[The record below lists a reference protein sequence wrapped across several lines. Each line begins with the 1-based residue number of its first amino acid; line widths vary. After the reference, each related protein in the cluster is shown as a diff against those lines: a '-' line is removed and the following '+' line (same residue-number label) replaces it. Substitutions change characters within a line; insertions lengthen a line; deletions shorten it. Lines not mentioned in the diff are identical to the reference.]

1 MPIMNKKIL
10 LLNLLF
16 FGVFTLRLQAQG
28 LFACPGLSN
37 ASSTCAQSCI
47 NCNLDGLTG
56 LNNIPLPPGA
66 PNSLCHDDIILEN
79 PRFFGFIA
87 GSTNLNMAV
96 FPTNCQTGQG
106 LEGAFIDNCTTTI
119 GCLPGPN
126 PLNGFGAFVMSAT
139 NLVVGRPYQLVI
151 DGYNGDVCN
160 FSFLVMNG
168 STQGPPLGPI
178 DSIEGLDHVCP
189 NATTTYSIPPVNNA
203 VSYTWSAP
211 AGSSINGGNSVR
223 ILPATGNNTVQ
234 IAFGNA
240 GGNVCV
246 TASNA
251 CSPQVTT
258 CFQISN
264 VPLPIHQLAD
274 EIVCY
279 GQIPYE
285 WAEEPH
291 TILAAPGTYNL
302 TSSIY
307 DSYLG
312 CDSIVKQ
319 KLTVLPLNQVNLP
332 LRYLCKN
339 ECFTINGIEY
349 CETGTFQEF
358 LYTDNGCDSIVNFSL
373 RVIPSKAVVAQPD
386 TITCAVTSVPL
397 SGVGSTTG
405 NTVSYRWLDP
415 TGQTISN
422 AITATATQPGL
433 FALIVTN
440 TIGGNACMDTALVN
454 VPGNL
459 TPPLA
464 NAGPDKVLTC
474 IVTQVQLQGV
484 GSVGA
489 DFTYFWKAQLGGNI
503 VSGVTTLNP
512 IVNAPGA
519 YTLRVTNNHNGC
531 TAISNA
537 VVTAQ
542 IAPPVVTAAG
552 GDFTCSMPHVDL
564 QVSTNAADPGFSW
577 TGPNNFESTLQSPT
591 VNVPGTYAV
600 VVTNG
605 VTGCTASATAQVN
618 AGNDTPDL
626 AVTGGGITC
635 VEDQVVLGAT
645 SSVPGMTYQWSGPN
659 GFSSGLQNP
668 LAFVVGNYEV
678 VATAPNGCTNTAI
691 AIVSLNNTPPGTSL
705 ASSGSLN
712 CVNETVNVLA
722 TSMGNPANLIHT
734 WTLPDG
740 SEQNSGSSAFL
751 PATAPGTY
759 SVLVNNTATG
769 CSSNAAFTVV
779 EYADVS
785 VSIDKY
791 DAPRCF
797 GSNDGSLSALPA
809 GGNGNY
815 TFLWSNGATTNVIVD
830 LGQGNYDV
838 TVSDGENCSA
848 TLSLLVLEPAPV
860 NTNATSTAQSAIGVS
875 DGTAAAIPTGGT
887 LPYTFVW
894 STGETTAEI
903 VALSPGSYTVTV
915 TDDKGCTAEKTVNVS
930 QFDCTLQTLVLP
942 QNITCFGADNGSA
955 TLQFLS
961 GESPFTILWSTGD
974 TLPSVNDLSIGQYSV
989 SITDANN
996 CPEVQSFSI
1005 QEPAILMAN
1014 ASGSTTSGLGTNDG
1028 TASANPI
1035 GGSGTYFYT
1044 WSNGEE
1050 TDVISGLAAGTYTV
1064 IVQDDQ
1070 GCLSEQSVEVL
1081 PGNCNLI
1088 TDFQNANPT
1097 CYGYNNGSSTIL
1109 LTGGS
1114 GGFSYA
1120 WSNGGTSAT
1129 VSGLTAGTHT
1139 VSITDQN
1146 GCSISVSTSLSDPA
1160 ALSLTVESNVST
1172 TCPNAPEGSVTV
1184 SVAGGSGALF
1194 VGWSNGQAGYVA
1206 TFLTA
1211 GVYTAVVTDEF
1222 GCTAATSV
1230 EILSN
1235 DTEAPVI
1242 IASNTNVAIGPDGTV
1257 VLTVQNTNMSV
1268 TDNCALAS
1276 VVFQPTEFQ
1285 CTQLGNHLVTVTATD
1300 AAGHVVSQSLT
1311 VTVVDNSAPILI
1323 CSPSLV
1329 VCFEDNPV
1337 SYQAPN
1343 ATDNCLINGGVFN
1356 ITQGLPIGAVF
1367 PLGSTTTTYS
1377 FTDAQGNTGTCSFE
1391 VTVLSPQTIV
1401 VDTVIND
1408 INFQQVGGIFIQV
1421 GGGLPPYTYAWIL
1434 NGQTVSNQQN
1444 ITGIAA
1450 GDYTVIVTD
1459 DNGCI
1464 AGSQSIVVSN
1474 TSATSTPVAMDGI
1487 RVFPN
1492 PTADNLS
1499 VLLPDAMVDQSV
1511 FLQLLDQTGRR
1522 VVDQVSLREKQIDLT
1537 FPGLSNGLYFLVV
1550 RVGGNQMVRKVVLN
1564 RP

>member
-1 MPIMNKKIL
+1 MNKKIL
-10 LLNLLF
+10 LLCLLF
-16 FGVFTLRLQAQG
+16 FGLFALRLQAQG
-28 LFACPGLSN
+28 LFACPGLGN

-56 LNNIPLPPGA
+56 LNNILLPPGA

-189 NATTTYSIPPVNNA
+189 NATTTYSIPPVSNA

-211 AGSSINGGNSVR
+211 AGSSINGGNSIR

-258 CFQISN
+258 CFPVSN
-264 VPLPIHQLAD
+264 VPVPINQLPD

-291 TILAAPGTYNL
+291 NILAAPGTYNL
-302 TSSIY
+302 TSSTY
-307 DSYLG
+307 LSYLG

-319 KLTVLPLNQVNLP
+319 KLKVLPLNQVNLP

-339 ECFTINGIEY
+339 ECFVINGIEY

-358 LYTDNGCDSIVNFSL
+358 LYTDIGCDSIVNFSL
-373 RVIPSKAVVAQPD
+373 RVIPSKAFVAQPD

-405 NTVSYRWLDP
+405 NTVTYRWLDP
-415 TGQTISN
+415 SGQTISN
-422 AITATATQPGL
+422 AITATASQPGI

-459 TPPLA
+459 IPPQA

-503 VSGVTTLNP
+503 VSGATTLNP
-512 IVNAPGA
+512 IVNEPGT

-552 GDFTCSMPHVDL
+552 GDFTCTIPSIVL
-564 QVSTNAADPGFSW
+564 QVSTNAASPGFSW
-577 TGPNNFESTLQSPT
+577 TGPNNFESTLQGPS

-605 VTGCTASATAQVN
+605 VTGCTASATAVVN
-618 AGNDTPDL
+618 AGDDTPDL
-626 AVTGGGITC
+626 SAAGGSITC
-635 VEDQVVLGAT
+635 IEDNVVLAAA
-645 SSVPGMTYQWSGPN
+645 SSVQGMTYQWTGPN
-659 GFSSGLQNP
+659 GFTSGVQNP
-668 LAFVVGNYEV
+668 VVSVVGNYEV
-678 VATAPNGCTNTAI
+678 VAVAPNGCTNTAI
-691 AIVSLNNTPPGTSL
+691 ALVSLNNTPPATSL
-705 ASSGSLN
+705 AVSGSLN
-712 CVNETVNVLA
+712 CVNESVNVLA
-722 TSMGNPANLIHT
+722 TSLGNPSNLTHA

-740 SEQNSGSSAFL
+740 STQNTGSAAFL
-751 PATAPGTY
+751 AANVPGVY
-759 SVLVNNTATG
+759 AVLVNNTATG
-769 CSSNAAFTVV
+769 CFSNAAFTVL
-779 EYADVS
+779 EYADVT
-785 VSIDKY
+785 VGIDKT
-791 DAPRCF
+791 DSPRCSD
-797 GSNDGSLSALPA
+797 SNDGSVSVLPS
-809 GGNGNY
+809 GGNGVY
-815 TFLWSNGATTNVIVD
+815 AFVWSNGSTTNVIVD
-830 LGQGNYDV
+830 LGPGNYVV
-838 TVSDGENCSA
+838 TVSDGENCTA
-848 TLSLLVLEPAPV
+848 TLTALVVAPAPV
-860 NTNATSTAQSAIGVS
+860 NTNATATAQSAIGVS
-875 DGTAAAIPTGGT
+875 DGIASAMPSGGT
-887 LPYTFVW
+887 PDYTFFW
-894 STGETTAEI
+894 SNGETTNVIEN
-903 VALSPGSYTVTV
+903 LSPGSYSVTV
-915 TDDKGCTAEKTVNVS
+915 ADINGCTAEKTVNVS
-930 QFDCTLQTLVLP
+930 QFDCTLQTALLP
-942 QNITCFGADNGSA
+942 QNISCFGAANGSA
-955 TLQFLS
+955 TLQFLG
-961 GESPFTILWSTGD
+961 GESPFTILWSNGD
-974 TLPSVNDLSIGQYSV
+974 TLPSINNLTFGQYSV
-989 SITDANN
+989 SITDAKN
-996 CPEVQSFSI
+996 CPEVQSFNI
-1005 QEPAILMAN
+1005 LEPAILLAN
-1014 ASGSTTSGLGTNDG
+1014 ASGSTTGGLDTNDG

-1035 GGSGTYFYT
+1035 GGSGVYTYL
-1044 WSNGEE
+1044 WSNGEA
-1050 TDVISGLAAGTYTV
+1050 TASISGLAAGTYTV
-1064 IVQDDQ
+1064 SVQDEQ
-1070 GCLSEQSVEVL
+1070 GCLAEQSVEVL

-1088 TDFQNANPT
+1088 TDFQNTNPS
-1097 CYGYNNGSSTIL
+1097 CYGFNNGTSTIL

-1114 GGFSYA
+1114 GGFTFS
-1120 WSNGGTSAT
+1120 WSNGGTLAT
-1129 VSGLTAGTHT
+1129 VTGLSAGTHT

-1146 GCSISVSTSLSDPA
+1146 GCSISVSTNLVDPT
-1160 ALSLTVESNVST
+1160 ALSLTVESNIST
-1172 TCPNAPEGSVTV
+1172 TCPNAPEGAVAL

-1194 VGWSNGQAGYVA
+1194 VAWSNGQAGLVA

-1211 GVYTAVVTDEF
+1211 GVYTAVVTDEL
-1222 GCTAATSV
+1222 GCSASTSV

-1242 IASNTNVAIGPDGTV
+1242 IATNTNVAIGPDGIV
-1257 VLTVQNTNMSV
+1257 VLTVQNTNMTV

-1300 AAGHVVSQSLT
+1300 EAGHSVGQTIT

-1356 ITQGLPIGAVF
+1356 ITAGLPIGANF
-1367 PLGSTTTTYS
+1367 PVGSTTTTYS
-1377 FTDAQGNTGTCSFE
+1377 FTDAQGNVGSCSFE

-1408 INFQQVGGIFIQV
+1408 VNFQNVGGIFIQV
-1421 GGGLPPYTYAWIL
+1421 SGGLPPYTYAWIL
-1434 NGQTVSNQQN
+1434 NGQTVYNQQN

-1464 AGSQSIVVSN
+1464 AGSQSIFVSN
-1474 TSATSTPVAMDGI
+1474 TSSTTNPVALDAVQ
-1487 RVFPN
+1487 VFPN
-1492 PTADNLS
+1492 PTDEHLI
-1499 VLLPDAMVDQSV
+1499 VLLPDDLVGQQV
-1511 FLQLLDQTGRR
+1511 FLQILDQTGRQL
-1522 VVDQVSLREKQIDLT
+1522 VDQVSVQEKQIDLT
-1537 FPGLSNGLYFLVV
+1537 FTGLPSGLYFLVMRIGDN
-1550 RVGGNQMVRKVVLN
+1550 RVVRKIAVS
-1564 RP
+1564 RS